1 MTTLIKQSKRKI
13 ILSSIII
20 LLPCVFG
27 VLMWD
32 TLPDTMVTHWDIHG
46 TPNGSSGKFFTVFV
60 MPVLLLIGHLLCL
73 FVTSMDKRQKDQNPK
88 ALSMIFWLI
97 PMLSLLVNGML
108 YSIALGKNLDISS
121 MVPAVMGVMFI
132 LIGNYFP
139 KTRQNRTLGIK
150 LSWTLNNEENWN
162 KTHRFAGKVWV
173 VCGFVMLLTAFLP
186 GKLMAPVLTVAILA
200 MLLLPTAYSYRI
212 YKQHQKEGILYTR
225 APKTKGEKAAAKFT
239 AIVLPVTTV
248 LVCILLFT
256 GNINIAYNDSSFL
269 IEANYWSDLK
279 VDYDSIDQLEY
290 RETFDAGTRT
300 AGFGSFRLGMGTFS
314 NEEFGSYTLYSY
326 TKAKGYVILENDEN
340 ILVIGLREETEIKN
354 LYETI
359 LKNCKTLQ

>member
-1 MTTLIKQSKRKI
+1 MMTLFKQNKRKI

-27 VLMWD
+27 ILMWD
-32 TLPDTMVTHWDIHG
+32 TLPDTMITHWDIHG
-46 TPNGSSGKFFTVFV
+46 TPNDSSGKFFTVFV
-60 MPVLLLIGHLLCL
+60 MPVLLLMGHLLCL
-73 FVTSMDKRQKDQNPK
+73 FATAMDKRQKDQNPK

-97 PMLSLLVNGML
+97 PMMSLLVNGML

-139 KTRQNRTLGIK
+139 KTKQNRTLGIK

-173 VCGFVMLLTAFLP
+173 VCGFIILLAAFLP
-186 GKLMAPVLTVAILA
+186 GKLMALVLTAAIFA
-200 MLLLPTAYSYRI
+200 MLLVPTAYSYSI
-212 YKQHQKEGILYTR
+212 YKQHQKEGIVYTH

-239 AIVLPVTTV
+239 AIVLPVTAV

-256 GNINIAYNDSSFL
+256 GNIHIAYDDSSFL
-269 IEANYWSDLK
+269 IEADYWSDLK
-279 VDYDSIDQLEY
+279 VDYASIDRAEY
-290 RETFDAGTRT
+290 REEFDAGTRT
-300 AGFGSFRLGMGTFS
+300 SGFGSLRLGMGAFS

-326 TKAKGYVILENDEN
+326 TNAKGYVVLENDEN
-340 ILVIGLREETEIKN
+340 ILVIGLREESEIKN

-359 LKNCKTLQ
+359 LKKYKTLQ